1 MTKPTEGKAL
11 SWKNLPITTL
21 VEAGIA
27 EERGV
32 VRIPYYT
39 ADGDF
44 YTWRVVAD
52 NRRWWSPG
60 RPVIPYGL
68 ERLADLVDQNP
79 IGFWVEGET
88 DLLALRA
95 WATALDNRPV
105 VGLSAPGAG
114 TWQPAWRR
122 YMRSFTTIYAV
133 GDGDDVGRRFNARIV
148 EAVPWGRPIWLDDGE
163 DVRSVLQSA
172 ASQPL
177 PRSGGGGRRC
187 CVEVRRTD
195 GCLDTR

>member
-1 MTKPTEGKAL
+1 MAL
-11 SWKNLPITTL
+11 YGSRTTPRRRL
-21 VEAGIA
+21 LHLA
-27 EERGV
+27 
-32 VRIPYYT
+32 
-39 ADGDF
+39 
-44 YTWRVVAD
+44 VVAG
-52 NRRWWSPG
+52 NRHWWSPG

-133 GDGDDVGRRFNARIV
+133 GDGDDVGRRFTARIV
-148 EAVPWGRPIWLDDGE
+148 EAIPWARPIWLDDGE
-163 DVRSVLQSA
+163 DVRSIVQSA
-172 ASQPL
+172 HPDRFLDLVGAADAAALGYAALMVASTPDEYARL
-177 PRSGGGGRRC
+177 IGGD
-187 CVEVRRTD
+187 VD
-195 GCLDTR
+195 A